1 MRRDQN
7 PTLSKRPFFRHRSKL
22 RKRLFERI
30 ERALTKQ
37 RYHHKWLRRLKWC
50 ARLSPEQIISLYHIT
65 RQAVKGVIPKS
76 APTNYFSA
84 EHSQTARNRQCTR
97 RPISARS
104 ISHSYLRASKHSLL
118 RFAERY
124 RGVDIAELSREVE
137 ASIAQQPD
145 ALRRDPNAQLIEL
158 LLATKP
164 SLVRLWE
171 EQLLAR
177 LQPYLGWPSRTFD
190 VIDRTRWLR
199 FVVKNGV
206 VVSVLP
212 VRRRD
217 RW

>member
-7 PTLSKRPFFRHRSKL
+7 PTLSKRPFFRHCSKL
-22 RKRLFERI
+22 RKRLFERV
-30 ERALTKQ
+30 ERALAKR
-37 RYHHKWLRRLKWC
+37 RYHRRWLRRLKWC
-50 ARLSPEQIISLYHIT
+50 TRLSPEQIISLYHIT
-65 RQAVKGVIPKS
+65 RQAVKGLIPQS
-76 APTNYFSA
+76 APINYFSV
-84 EHSQTARNRQCTR
+84 EHSQTARKRLGTR
-97 RPISARS
+97 RPVIARS
-104 ISHSYLRASKHSLL
+104 VPRSYLRASKHSLL

-145 ALRRDPNAQLIEL
+145 AVRGDRNAQLIEL
-158 LLATKP
+158 LLTTKP
-164 SLVRLWE
+164 SLVRQWE

-206 VVSVLP
+206 VVSVVP